1 MVHLVPMNG
10 NLFLDLSSGSFLV
23 LYLRYL
29 VIFEETYYLIHTPKT
44 VKPAFGSGC
53 VLGDSFLMEVQ
64 SGIPD
69 TLSAVAC
76 SYFIDDGTRAGFLCL
91 LPVYGSDSELLPGW

>member
-1 MVHLVPMNG
+1 M
-10 NLFLDLSSGSFLV
+10 
-23 LYLRYL
+23 
-29 VIFEETYYLIHTPKT
+29 IFEEKYYLIHTLKP

-69 TLSAVAC
+69 TLSAVAS
-76 SYFIDDGTRAGFLCL
+76 SYFIDDGTRAGFLRL
-91 LPVYGSDSELLPGW
+91 LPVYGSDSELHPGW